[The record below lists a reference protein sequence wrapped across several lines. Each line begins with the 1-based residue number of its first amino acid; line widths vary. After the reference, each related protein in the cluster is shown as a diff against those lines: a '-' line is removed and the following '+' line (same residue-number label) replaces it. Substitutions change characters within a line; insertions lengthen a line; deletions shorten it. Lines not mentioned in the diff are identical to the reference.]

1 MNGFQRRREK
11 KMKSILVAA
20 LDLFLTRGIKDVS
33 TAEIAQKAEVSQ
45 ASIYNFFQSK
55 ENLVRETLFAYI
67 EERRKESET
76 ILESEIP
83 FREKVEKL
91 LFLTDESTRQ
101 TSPELFQSAMS
112 IDPLIRDLLI
122 EYSKQ
127 TSEPFLLRLV
137 EQGRQEGFIN
147 NNYSK
152 EAILLYIDA
161 LRTLLTQVNVTK
173 EARIDLNSMFFYG
186 LTGNPK
192 NEWMEATSSKA

>member
-20 LDLFLTRGIKDVS
+20 WELFLARGIKDAS
-33 TAEIAQKAEVSQ
+33 IAEIAKKAGVSQ

-55 ENLVRETLFAYI
+55 ENLVRETLLAYL
-67 EERRKESET
+67 EEQRKESET

-101 TSPELFQSAMS
+101 TSPELFESAIR
-112 IDPLIRDLLI
+112 IDPLILDLLI
-122 EYSKQ
+122 EYSKKI
-127 TSEPFLLRLV
+127 SEPFILRLV
-137 EQGRQEGFIN
+137 EQGRKEGFIN
-147 NNYSK
+147 NHYSN
-152 EAILLYIDA
+152 EAILLYIGS
-161 LRTLLTQVNVTK
+161 LRALLTQPSITK
-173 EARIDLNSMFFYG
+173 EARIDLNALFFYG

-192 NEWMEATSSKA
+192 A